1 MLVKKIDN
9 CKLNRKCIMLV
20 WAKWNS
26 TKRGNIIE
34 FWLISNQSKTLSF
47 VINCGEWVKDFKSLL
62 SKFTYENLDL
72 ILPNRQ

>member
-47 VINCGEWVKDFKSLL
+47 VINCRDVKYAEI
-62 SKFTYENLDL
+62 KFFNDSAKK
-72 ILPNRQ
+72 LPQNVNQH